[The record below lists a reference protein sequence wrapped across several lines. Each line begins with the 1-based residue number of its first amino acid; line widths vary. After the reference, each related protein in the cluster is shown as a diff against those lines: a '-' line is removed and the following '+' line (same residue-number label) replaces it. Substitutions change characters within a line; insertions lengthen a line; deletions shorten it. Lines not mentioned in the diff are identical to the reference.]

1 MAQRTWPT
9 REEWA
14 AKAEYSVR
22 TACYLSQRVSS
33 NPTAWITDAELAEAR
48 QLAEKVIR
56 ATRTALTKAGRADQR
71 TAINAAGRRARS
83 EYADVDTLAAM
94 WGRIG
99 ATALSVQAAPGIGD
113 RLADIAA
120 RMVSARDKAAEQDL
134 AAAIE
139 RAIARRN
146 TDEGWAQE
154 LERRASIKAG
164 PVITRH

>member
-1 MAQRTWPT
+1 MTARPWPT

-22 TACYLSQRVSS
+22 TACYTNQRVSS
-33 NPTAWITDAELAEAR
+33 NPTAWITTNELAQAR

-56 ATRTALTKAGRADQR
+56 ATRTALTRAGLADQR
-71 TAINAAGRRARS
+71 RDLNSAGRRARS

-99 ATALSVQAAPGIGD
+99 AAALSVQAATGSNE

-120 RMVSARDKAAEQDL
+120 RMVNARNTAAEQDL
-134 AAAIE
+134 AAATK
-139 RAIARRN
+139 RAIAVRN
-146 TDEGWAQE
+146 TDEGWAKE
-154 LERRASIKAG
+154 LERRASIEAG